1 MYKLCACIQDYKTRA
16 SWSSQETSNTARKW
30 QTKRE
35 TDRLET
41 CWGWLLGGLNE
52 QAGGVAPV
60 EKLDQLTAGGP
71 HGRGGGAHGESEQG
85 K

>member
-1 MYKLCACIQDYKTRA
+1 ML
-16 SWSSQETSNTARKW
+16 
-30 QTKRE
+30 
-35 TDRLET
+35 
-41 CWGWLLGGLNE
+41 GWFLGGLE
-52 QAGGVAPV
+52 QQAGEVAPV